1 MCSFLIKQLDKKN
14 ILVLS
19 SFYQNNYFQFI
30 AHYISA
36 KKLAKKIIK
45 IGTRNS
51 QLAIW
56 QAEYVQGL
64 LESHGLATEIIAIE
78 TKGDRILHK
87 AISKIGS
94 KGVFTEELEEMLHE
108 GKVDLAVHSAKDM
121 ASTLPNG
128 LELIAYT
135 KREREHD
142 VVISY
147 NSDFKLD
154 AADKWLV
161 GTSSTRRIAMLKHYY
176 PNIRT
181 TNMRGNLQTR
191 MRKLD
196 EGQCDALL
204 LAYAGVYR
212 MGFEQYIVEHLS
224 LDEFTPQAGQGS
236 MTVEVSD
243 KINSQLR
250 ETLRKIINDEET
262 EYCLLAERAY
272 LKQLDG
278 GCSIPSFVLAKLEG
292 DRIQIN
298 AGLIS
303 LTGKKIIRKSGNV
316 HKDDGQKLGIELAQ
330 QVLEAGGDKI
340 LAKIKQKQ
348 N

>member
-1 MCSFLIKQLDKKN
+1 M
-14 ILVLS
+14 
-19 SFYQNNYFQFI
+19 
-30 AHYISA
+30 A
-36 KKLAKKIIK
+36 KKTIK

-51 QLAIW
+51 QLAMW
-56 QAEYVQGL
+56 QAEHVQSL

-78 TKGDRILHK
+78 TKGDKILHK

-94 KGVFTEELEEMLHE
+94 KGVFTEELEEMLHT

-135 KREREHD
+135 KREKAHD
-142 VVISY
+142 VVVSY

-191 MRKLD
+191 MRKLE

-204 LAYAGVYR
+204 LAYAGVHR
-212 MGFEQYIVEHLS
+212 MGYEEFIVEHLT

-236 MTVEVSD
+236 VTIEVSSKISD
-243 KINSQLR
+243 KLKAAIR
-250 ETLRKIINDEET
+250 EAINDEET

-272 LKQLDG
+272 LKYLDG
-278 GCSIPSFVLAKLEG
+278 GCSIPSFVLAKVEG
-292 DRIQIN
+292 DMLRID

-303 LTGKKIIRKSGNV
+303 LSGKKIIRKSGEI
-316 HKDDGQKLGIELAQ
+316 HKEKGQELAVKLAQ
-330 QVLEAGGDKI
+330 EVLKAGGDKI
-340 LAKIKQKQ
+340 LEKIKNKK
-348 N
+348 

>member
-1 MCSFLIKQLDKKN
+1 M
-14 ILVLS
+14 
-19 SFYQNNYFQFI
+19 
-30 AHYISA
+30 A
-36 KKLAKKIIK
+36 KKTIK

-51 QLAIW
+51 KLAMW
-56 QAEYVQGL
+56 QANHVESL
-64 LESHGLATEIIAIE
+64 LQAHGWTTEIIAIE
-78 TKGDRILHK
+78 TKGDKILHK

-94 KGVFTEELEEMLHE
+94 KGVFTEELEEMLHT
-108 GKVDLAVHSAKDM
+108 GKIDLAVHSAKDM
-121 ASTLPNG
+121 ASTLPDG

-135 KREREHD
+135 KREKPHD
-142 VVISY
+142 VVVSY

-191 MRKLD
+191 MRKLE

-204 LAYAGVYR
+204 LAYAGVHR
-212 MGFEQYIVEHLS
+212 MGYEEFIVEHLS
-224 LDEFTPQAGQGS
+224 IGEFTPQAGQGA
-236 MTVEVSD
+236 MTIEVSN
-243 KINSQLR
+243 KISD
-250 ETLRKIINDEET
+250 TLRKTIRDIINDEET

-272 LKQLDG
+272 LKYLDG

-292 DRIQIN
+292 DELHID

-303 LTGKKIIRKSGNV
+303 LTGKKIIRKSDKI
-316 HKDDGQKLGIELAQ
+316 HKDKGKKLAIELAKE
-330 QVLEAGGDKI
+330 VLKAGGDKI
-340 LAKIKQKQ
+340 LEQIKNKK
-348 N
+348 

>member
-1 MCSFLIKQLDKKN
+1 M
-14 ILVLS
+14 
-19 SFYQNNYFQFI
+19 
-30 AHYISA
+30 A
-36 KKLAKKIIK
+36 KKTIK

-51 QLAIW
+51 QLAMW
-56 QAEYVQGL
+56 QAEHVQRL

-78 TKGDRILHK
+78 TKGDKILHK

-94 KGVFTEELEEMLHE
+94 KGVFTEELEEMLHT

-121 ASTLPNG
+121 ASTLPDG

-135 KREREHD
+135 EREKAHD
-142 VVISY
+142 VVVSY
-147 NSDFKLD
+147 NSDFRLD

-191 MRKLD
+191 MRKLE

-204 LAYAGVYR
+204 LAYAGVHR
-212 MGFEQYIVEHLS
+212 MGFEDYIVDHLS
-224 LDEFTPQAGQGS
+224 LNEFTPQAGQGS
-236 MTVEVSD
+236 MTIEVSS
-243 KINSQLR
+243 KISNQLR
-250 ETLRKIINDEET
+250 EDIRRIINDEQT

-272 LKQLDG
+272 LKHLDG

-292 DRIQIN
+292 DMLQID

-303 LTGKKIIRKSGNV
+303 LSGKKIIRKSGKI
-316 HKDDGQKLGIELAQ
+316 HKNEGQKLAIQLAQ
-330 QVLEAGGDKI
+330 EVLEAGGDKI
-340 LAKIKQKQ
+340 LARIKNK
-348 N
+348 

>member
-1 MCSFLIKQLDKKN
+1 M
-14 ILVLS
+14 
-19 SFYQNNYFQFI
+19 
-30 AHYISA
+30 A
-36 KKLAKKIIK
+36 KKTIK

-51 QLAIW
+51 KLAMW
-56 QAEYVQGL
+56 QAKHVQHL
-64 LESHGLATEIIAIE
+64 LESHGLATDIIAIE
-78 TKGDRILHK
+78 TKGDKILHK

-94 KGVFTEELEEMLHE
+94 KGVFTEELEDMLHK

-135 KREREHD
+135 QREKAHD
-142 VVISY
+142 VVVSY

-191 MRKLD
+191 MRKLE
-196 EGQCDALL
+196 EGQCDALV
-204 LAYAGVYR
+204 LAYAGVHR
-212 MGFEQYIVEHLS
+212 MGFEEFIVEHLP
-224 LDEFTPQAGQGS
+224 LQEFTPQAGQGS
-236 MTVEVSD
+236 MTIEVSS
-243 KINSQLR
+243 KISDELR
-250 ETLRKIINDEET
+250 ENIRNIINNKQT

-272 LKQLDG
+272 LKRLDG
-278 GCSIPSFVLAKLEG
+278 GCSIPSFIFAKLEG
-292 DRIQIN
+292 DMLQIN

-303 LTGKKIIRKSGNV
+303 LSGKEIIRKSGKI
-316 HKDDGQKLGIELAQ
+316 HKNEGQKLAIQLAEE
-330 QVLEAGGDKI
+330 VLKAGGDKI
-340 LAKIKQKQ
+340 LEKIKNK
-348 N
+348 

>member
-1 MCSFLIKQLDKKN
+1 M
-14 ILVLS
+14 
-19 SFYQNNYFQFI
+19 
-30 AHYISA
+30 A
-36 KKLAKKIIK
+36 KKTIK

-51 QLAIW
+51 QLAMW
-56 QAEYVQGL
+56 QAEHVQSL
-64 LESHGLATEIIAIE
+64 LEAHGLEAEIIAIE
-78 TKGDRILHK
+78 TKGDKILHK

-94 KGVFTEELEEMLHE
+94 KGVFTEELEEMLHT

-121 ASTLPNG
+121 ASSLPDG

-135 KREREHD
+135 KRERPHD

-154 AADKWLV
+154 SADKWLV

-191 MRKLD
+191 MRKLE

-204 LAYAGVYR
+204 LAYAGVHR
-212 MGFEQYIVEHLS
+212 MGYEEYVVEHLS
-224 LDEFTPQAGQGS
+224 LDEFTPQAGQGAI
-236 MTVEVSD
+236 TIEVSS
-243 KINSQLR
+243 KINSKLR
-250 ETLRKIINDEET
+250 ESLRKIINDEET

-272 LKQLDG
+272 LKYLDG

-292 DRIQIN
+292 DMLHID

-303 LTGKKIIRKSGNV
+303 LTGKKIIRKSGTI
-316 HKDDGQKLGIELAQ
+316 HKEQGQELAIRLAKE
-330 QVLEAGGDKI
+330 VLEAGGDKI
-340 LAKIKQKQ
+340 LAKIKNRK
-348 N
+348 

>member
-1 MCSFLIKQLDKKN
+1 M
-14 ILVLS
+14 
-19 SFYQNNYFQFI
+19 
-30 AHYISA
+30 A
-36 KKLAKKIIK
+36 KKTIK

-51 QLAIW
+51 QLAMW
-56 QAEYVQGL
+56 QAEHVQRL

-78 TKGDRILHK
+78 TKGDKILHK

-94 KGVFTEELEEMLHE
+94 KGVFTEELEEMLHK

-121 ASTLPNG
+121 ASTLPDG

-135 KREREHD
+135 EREKAHD
-142 VVISY
+142 VVVSY

-161 GTSSTRRIAMLKHYY
+161 GTSSTRRIAMLKHYH

-191 MRKLD
+191 MRKLE

-204 LAYAGVYR
+204 LAYAGVHR
-212 MGFEQYIVEHLS
+212 MGFEEYIVEHLP
-224 LDEFTPQAGQGS
+224 LEEFTPQAGQGS
-236 MTVEVSD
+236 MTIEVSS
-243 KINSQLR
+243 KINNQLR
-250 ETLRKIINDEET
+250 EAIRKIINDEKT

-272 LKQLDG
+272 LKHLDG
-278 GCSIPSFVLAKLEG
+278 GCSIPSFVLATLE
-292 DRIQIN
+292 DDILQID

-303 LTGKKIIRKSGNV
+303 LSGKKIIRKSGKI
-316 HKDDGQKLGIELAQ
+316 HKTEGQKLAVQLAQ
-330 QVLEAGGDKI
+330 EVLEAGGDKI
-340 LAKIKQKQ
+340 LARIKNK
-348 N
+348 